1 MLQVFS
7 DYLNTQTPHFTLV
20 EEKEGEESHTRVTAG
35 PHPAEGKQGSPKS
48 WWSHRS
54 LLLMP
59 LLRQRALISTGE

>member
-35 PHPAEGKQGSPKS
+35 PHPAEGKQGEPKVMVVTS
-48 WWSHRS
+48 QPAFTAAAPPACSH
-54 LLLMP
+54 
-59 LLRQRALISTGE
+59 